1 MGILAGVTVQL
12 REMGISEESASAPTE
27 IHSEIVNIRGDV
39 RDVAELV
46 DGNQAAPQKSSTMS
60 NRPQREMMAEANA
73 IAL

>member
-12 REMGISEESASAPTE
+12 REMGISEESASASTE

-46 DGNQAAPQKSSTMS
+46 DGNQAAPQKSSAMS
-60 NRPQREMMAEANA
+60 NRPQREIITEANA
-73 IAL
+73 IAP